1 LGDEGPPFL
10 KDLRAGQ
17 SRQWGIEL
25 MTTCLCTAL
34 GLTLGASAIALAMPA
49 QAQEAEQSGE
59 EIIVIAQREN
69 QTGVTHGGSIGVLG
83 NKKAEDVP
91 FAVKSYNS
99 ALILNQQPQTLGQV
113 LDNDP
118 SVRTSYGFGNA
129 AEQFVIRGFAL
140 AGDDIGFD
148 GLYGITPRQLIA
160 PELYESVQVL
170 NGSSAFLN
178 GAAPGGTAIGG
189 SVNLMPKRAGAKP
202 LTRLTA
208 NYTSSAHFGG
218 SFDFSRRFGA
228 NGDWGVRV
236 NGAARRGDVGI
247 DDEFRSA
254 YLLGG
259 AIDYN
264 YGPLRLSLD
273 LAYQKVRVNQLRPK
287 LTLPAAITAIPRVPK
302 ADANY
307 GQPYYFTDLR
317 DIYGQFRAE
326 YDLAENAMVYAAFGA
341 RDGSEDGYYSSLSL
355 LNATTGAASVSGSR
369 IPRTDNNE
377 ALQAGI
383 RVKLSAGGITHEF
396 NVGGTMNWLVNRNAF
411 EFYAISSGT
420 NNIYDPLTVPQPA
433 TVTSRGGNMADPF
446 PISRIRLLTTFASDT
461 VGFLDDHILLTGGL
475 RLQQI
480 AVKTYA
486 ANAIPNRG
494 IAAGGLSAEYSK
506 DAITPVVGLVVKPV
520 DGLSL
525 YANRIE
531 ALVQGA
537 IAPAMSGG
545 FNIVNV
551 GEALEPYKSTQYE
564 VGGKLTFDKVTA
576 SLSFFTT
583 DRATQILERI
593 PAPPANSARFVAS
606 GLQRNRGIEL
616 SIQGEPVNG
625 LRVIAGGSVI
635 DARLRRQTNGLNEGN
650 KVAGVPDYL
659 INGNVEWDF
668 PFIRALT
675 LTGRIVHTG
684 DQPANNTNT
693 LELPSWTRFD
703 AGARY
708 VALVANKPLTLRFS
722 VDNIANKR
730 YWATAFDSSRPDLLQ
745 GAPRTFKLSAS
756 IDL

>member
-1 LGDEGPPFL
+1 
-10 KDLRAGQ
+10 
-17 SRQWGIEL
+17 
-25 MTTCLCTAL
+25 MTKNRYRPLAVITA
-34 GLTLGASAIALAMPA
+34 GASALALALPA
-49 QAQEAEQSGE
+49 SAQDAAAPRDAD
-59 EIIVIAQREN
+59 EIVVTAQREN
-69 QTGVTHGGSIGVLG
+69 ATGVTHGGRIGVLG
-83 NKKAEDVP
+83 DKAAEDVP
-91 FAVKSYNS
+91 FAVKSYNG

-189 SVNLMPKRAGAKP
+189 SVNLVPKRAGDKP

-208 NYTSSAHFGG
+208 NYTSSAHVGG
-218 SFDFSRRFGA
+218 SFDFARRFGS
-228 NGDWGVRV
+228 GGEWGVRI

-259 AIDYN
+259 AIDYDS
-264 YGPLRLSLD
+264 GPLRLSLD

-287 LTLPAAITAIPRVPK
+287 LTLPAAITSIPKVPR

-307 GQPYYFTDLR
+307 GQPYYFTSLR

-326 YDLAENAMVYAAFGA
+326 YDLSDDAMVYAAFGA
-341 RDGSEDGYYSSLSL
+341 RDGAEDGFYSTLSL

-377 ALQAGI
+377 ALQAGL
-383 RVKLSAGGITHEF
+383 RVKLAAGGITQEF
-396 NVGGTMNWLVNRNAF
+396 NLGGSMNWLVNRNAF
-411 EFYAISSGT
+411 EFYAVSSGT
-420 NNIYDPLTVPQPA
+420 NNIYDPVEVPQPSR
-433 TVTSRGGNMADPF
+433 VTSRGGNMADPF
-446 PISRIRLLTTFASDT
+446 PISRTRLMSAFASDT
-461 VGFLDDHILLTGGL
+461 IGAWDDRILLTAGL

-480 AVKTYA
+480 VVKSYSNQTA
-486 ANAIPNRG
+486 LQTG
-494 IAAGGLSAEYSK
+494 EYSK
-506 DAITPVVGLVVKPV
+506 DAVTPVVGLVVKPV
-520 DGLSL
+520 DGVSL

-537 IAPAMSGG
+537 TAPAMSGG

-551 GEALEPYKSTQYE
+551 GEVLAPYKSTQYE
-564 VGGKLTFDKVTA
+564 VGGKLTLEKVTA

-583 DRATQILERI
+583 DRATQILV
-593 PAPPANSARFVAS
+593 PVAAPANSARFEAS
-606 GLQRNRGIEL
+606 GRQRNRGIEL
-616 SIQGEPVNG
+616 SIQAEPVEG
-625 LRVIAGGSVI
+625 LRLIAGGSVI

-650 KVAGVPDYL
+650 KVAGVPEYL
-659 INGNVEWDF
+659 INGNVEWDV
-668 PFIRALT
+668 PFIPAFT

-684 DQPANNTNT
+684 EQPANNANT
-693 LELPSWTRFD
+693 LALPSWTRFD
-703 AGARY
+703 LGARY
-708 VALVANKPLTLRFS
+708 VAVVADRPLTLRLG
-722 VDNIANKR
+722 VDNVADKR
-730 YWATAFDSSRPDLLQ
+730 YWASAFDNSRPDLLQ

>member
-1 LGDEGPPFL
+1 MIKNRCRPAFAVMG
-10 KDLRAGQ
+10 
-17 SRQWGIEL
+17 
-25 MTTCLCTAL
+25 
-34 GLTLGASAIALAMPA
+34 GASALALALPA
-49 QAQEAEQSGE
+49 HGQDARQGRDDGD
-59 EIIVIAQREN
+59 IIVTAQREN
-69 QTGVTHGGSIGVLG
+69 QTGVTHGGNIGVLG
-83 NKKAEDVP
+83 NKAAEDVP
-91 FAVKSYNS
+91 FAVKSYNG

-160 PELYESVQVL
+160 PELYDSVQVL

-189 SVNLMPKRAGAKP
+189 SVNLIPKRAGDKP

-208 NYTSSAHFGG
+208 NYTSHAHFGG
-218 SFDFSRRFGA
+218 SFDFARRFGS
-228 NGDWGVRV
+228 GGEWGVRI

-259 AIDYN
+259 AIDYDK
-264 YGPLRLSLD
+264 GPLRLSLD
-273 LAYQKVRVNQLRPK
+273 LAYQKVRVNRLRPK
-287 LTLPAAITAIPRVPK
+287 LTLPASITAIPRVPK

-307 GQPYYFTDLR
+307 GQPFSFTNLR

-326 YDLAENAMVYAAFGA
+326 YDLSDNAMVYAAFGA
-341 RDGSEDGYYSSLSL
+341 RDGSEDGFYSSLTL
-355 LNATTGAASVSGSR
+355 LDATTGNGTVSGSR

-377 ALQAGI
+377 AAQAGI
-383 RVKLSAGGITHEF
+383 RVKLAAGGISHEF
-396 NVGGTMNWLVNRNAF
+396 NLGASLNWLVNRNAY
-411 EFYAISSGT
+411 EFYAVSTGT
-420 NNIYDPLTVPQPA
+420 NNIYDPVTVPQPGQ
-433 TVTSRGGNMADPF
+433 VNLRGGNMADPF
-446 PISRIRLLTTFASDT
+446 PISRTRLMSTFASDT
-461 VGFLDDHILLTGGL
+461 IGFWNDRILLTGGL

-480 AVKTYA
+480 VVKSYA
-486 ANAIPNRG
+486 ANADPKLNIPQ
-494 IAAGGLSAEYSK
+494 GGLSGEYDK
-506 DAITPVVGLVVKPV
+506 DAVTPVIGLVVKPV
-520 DGLSL
+520 EGISL

-537 IAPAMSGG
+537 TAPAISGG
-545 FNIVNV
+545 YNIVNV
-551 GEALEPYKSTQYE
+551 GEVLDPYKSTQYE
-564 VGGKLTFDKVTA
+564 VGGKLTLDRVTA

-583 DRATQILERI
+583 DRATQILV
-593 PAPPANSARFVAS
+593 PVDTPANSARFEAS

-616 SIQGEPVNG
+616 SIQAEPVEG
-625 LRVIAGGSVI
+625 LRIIAGGSVI

-650 KVAGVPDYL
+650 KVAGVPEYL
-659 INGNVEWDF
+659 LNGNVEWDL
-668 PFIRALT
+668 PFVPALT

-684 DQPANNTNT
+684 EQPANNANT

-703 AGARY
+703 LGARY
-708 VALVANKPLTLRFS
+708 VALVGDRPLTLRFG
-722 VDNIANKR
+722 VDNVANKR
-730 YWATAFDSSRPDLLQ
+730 YWASAFDTSRPDLLQ

>member
-1 LGDEGPPFL
+1 
-10 KDLRAGQ
+10 
-17 SRQWGIEL
+17 
-25 MTTCLCTAL
+25 MT
-34 GLTLGASAIALAMPA
+34 A
-49 QAQEAEQSGE
+49 QKA
-59 EIIVIAQREN
+59 N
-69 QTGVTHGGSIGVLG
+69 QTGVSHEGRIGVLG
-83 NKKAEDVP
+83 DKPAEDVP

-113 LDNDP
+113 LENDP

-178 GAAPGGTAIGG
+178 GAAPGGTGIGG
-189 SVNLMPKRAGAKP
+189 SVNLIPKRAGAKP

-208 NYTSSAHFGG
+208 NYTSSEHFGG
-218 SFDFSRRFGA
+218 SFDFARRFGS
-228 NGDWGVRV
+228 GGEWGVRI

-259 AIDYN
+259 AIDYDS
-264 YGPLRLSLD
+264 GPLRLSLD

-287 LTLPAAITAIPRVPK
+287 LTLPAAITVIPRVP
-302 ADANY
+302 DAKTNY
-307 GQPYYFTDLR
+307 GQPYYFTNLR

-326 YDLAENAMVYAAFGA
+326 HDLSDNAMVYAALGA
-341 RDGSEDGYYSSLSL
+341 RDGSEDGFYSTLSL

-377 ALQAGI
+377 AAQAGI
-383 RVKLSAGGITHEF
+383 RVKLASGGITHEF
-396 NVGGTMNWLVNRNAF
+396 NFGGSMNWLVNRNAF

-420 NNIYDPLTVPQPA
+420 NKIYNPVVVPRPS
-433 TVTSRGGNMADPF
+433 TITSRGGNMADPF
-446 PISRIRLLTTFASDT
+446 PISRTRLLSTFASDT
-461 VGFLDDHILLTGGL
+461 IGILDDRILLTAGL

-480 AVKTYA
+480 HVKTYA
-486 ANAIPNRG
+486 ASAIPARN
-494 IAAGGLSAEYSK
+494 IPAGGLSAEYRK

-520 DGLSL
+520 DGVSL

-537 IAPAMSGG
+537 QAPAVSGG
-545 FNIVNV
+545 FNIINV
-551 GEALEPYKSTQYE
+551 GEVLPPYKSTQYE
-564 VGGKLTFDKVTA
+564 VGGKLTLSKVTA

-583 DRATQILERI
+583 DRATQILELV

-616 SIQGEPVNG
+616 SIQAEPIEG
-625 LRVIAGGSVI
+625 LRIITGGSVI
-635 DARLRRQTNGLNEGN
+635 DSELRRQTNGLNEGN

-659 INGNVEWDF
+659 VNGNVEWDL
-668 PFIRALT
+668 PFIPALT
-675 LTGRIVHTG
+675 LTGRVVHTG
-684 DQPANNTNT
+684 EQQANNANT
-693 LELPSWTRFD
+693 LHLPSWTRLD
-703 AGARY
+703 LGARY
-708 VALVANKPLTLRFS
+708 VALIGDNPLTLRFS
-722 VDNIANKR
+722 VDNVANKR

-745 GAPRTFKLSAS
+745 GAPRTYKLSAS

>member
-1 LGDEGPPFL
+1 MGEYLVTT
-10 KDLRAGQ
+10 
-17 SRQWGIEL
+17 SRSQ
-25 MTTCLCTAL
+25 AL
-34 GLTLGASAIALAMPA
+34 VGLTISALAFAVALPAHA
-49 QAQEAEQSGE
+49 QAPATDERSDD
-59 EIIVIAQREN
+59 IIVTAQKQN
-69 QTGVTHGGSIGVLG
+69 QTGVTQEGRIGILG
-83 NKKAEDVP
+83 NKAAENVP

-189 SVNLMPKRAGAKP
+189 SVNLTPKRAGTRP
-202 LTRLTA
+202 LTRITG

-228 NGDWGVRV
+228 NGEWGIRI
-236 NGAARRGDVGI
+236 NGAARRGDVAI
-247 DDEFRSA
+247 DNEFRSA

-264 YGPLRLSLD
+264 SGPLRLSLD
-273 LAYQKVRVNQLRPK
+273 LAYQKVRINGLRPK
-287 LTLPAAITAIPRVPK
+287 LTLPATITAIPAVPR
-302 ADANY
+302 AEANY
-307 GQPYYFTDLR
+307 GQPYYFTNLR
-317 DIYGQFRAE
+317 DIYGEFRAE
-326 YDLAENAMVYAAFGA
+326 YDLADNVMAYAAFGA
-341 RDGSEDGYYSSLSL
+341 RDGSEDGYYSTLSL

-377 ALQAGI
+377 ALQAGL
-383 RVKLSAGGITHEF
+383 RVKLAAGGITHEF
-396 NVGGTMNWLVNRNAF
+396 NVGGSMNWLVNRNAF

-420 NNIYDPLTVPQPA
+420 NNIYNPVVVPQPA
-433 TVTSRGGNMADPF
+433 TVTSRGGNMSNPF
-446 PISRIRLLTTFASDT
+446 PISRTRLLSTFASDT
-461 VGFLDDHILLTGGL
+461 LGFWDDRILLTGGL

-480 AVKTYA
+480 VVKSYS
-486 ANAIPNRG
+486 NAT
-494 IAAGGLSAEYSK
+494 GLQTAEYNT
-506 DAITPVVGLVVKPV
+506 DAVTPVVGLVVKPV
-520 DGLSL
+520 KGISL

-537 IAPAMSGG
+537 TAPAMSGG

-551 GEALEPYKSTQYE
+551 GEVLAPYKSTQYE
-564 VGGKLTFDKVTA
+564 VGGKLIMSKVTA
-576 SLSFFTT
+576 SLAFFTT
-583 DRATQILERI
+583 ERQTQILVRV
-593 PAPPANSARFVAS
+593 PTPANSARFEAS
-606 GLQRNRGIEL
+606 GRQRNRGIEL
-616 SIQGEPVNG
+616 SIQAEPVQG
-625 LRVIAGGSVI
+625 LRIITGGSII

-659 INGNVEWDF
+659 INGNVEWDL
-668 PFIRALT
+668 PFVPALT
-675 LTGRIVHTG
+675 LTGRVVHTG
-684 DQPANNTNT
+684 EQPANNTNT
-693 LELPSWTRFD
+693 LSLPAWTRFD
-703 AGARY
+703 LGARY
-708 VALVANKPLTLRFS
+708 VALIADKPVTFRFS
-722 VDNIANKR
+722 VDNVANKR

-745 GAPRTFKLSAS
+745 GAPRAFKASAS